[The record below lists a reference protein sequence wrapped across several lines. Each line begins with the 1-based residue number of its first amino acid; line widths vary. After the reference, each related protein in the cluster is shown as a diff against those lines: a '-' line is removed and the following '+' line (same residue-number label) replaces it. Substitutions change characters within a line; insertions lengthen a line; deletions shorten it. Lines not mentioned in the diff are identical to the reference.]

1 MLVRQRSNE
10 VLVAISNRMG
20 EGSVV
25 QSWASL
31 FRIGN
36 SLTGIFGVFLGAVL
50 AIEALPHGSHSQ
62 IISLQAFSVLTF
74 MCSWNAL
81 NDYMDIEI
89 DRENRPERPLPSGK
103 ISINSAKKAILL
115 TSSLSIASIIL
126 AGTIASQTENGLTDW
141 LPSLAIWFF
150 ALALLIN
157 YESPL
162 SMGFGLKDRGLP
174 GNIAISLSVAMVI
187 IFGSAGVNE
196 PLNPRAWT
204 VAIIG
209 FLYNL
214 SREIVK
220 DVEDMEGDRGRKTL
234 AMRIG
239 PENARMGAWVILLA
253 ALASMLFPF
262 SFGIFKESK
271 VVFVIPAMITLLMAK
286 PKILSAEDFAAQML
300 IKRSMQLCLFSFLA
314 ISLLPN

>member
-1 MLVRQRSNE
+1 MGNRSM
-10 VLVAISNRMG
+10 A
-20 EGSVV
+20 

-36 SLTGIFGVFLGAVL
+36 SLTGIFGVFLGAAL
-50 AIEALPHGSHSQ
+50 AKEALPAGFHAQ
-62 IISLQAFSVLTF
+62 ITVLQAFSVLTF

-81 NDYMDIEI
+81 NDYLDIEI
-89 DRENRPERPLPSGK
+89 DRLNRPNRPLPSGE
-103 ISINSAKKAILL
+103 ISTQSAKMAILSMFL
-115 TSSLSIASIIL
+115 LSISSMIVAGII
-126 AGTIASQTENGLTDW
+126 ANKTDSGINDW
-141 LPSLAIWFF
+141 LPSVVIWLF

-157 YESPL
+157 YESP
-162 SMGFGLKDRGLP
+162 SSIGFGLKDRGLP

-187 IFGSAGVNE
+187 LFGSAGVYE

-214 SREIVK
+214 SREISK
-220 DVEDMEGDRGRKTL
+220 DVEDMEGDRGRQTL

-239 PENARMGAWVILLA
+239 PENARMSAWVILLVT
-253 ALASMLFPF
+253 LASMLFPF
-262 SFGIFKESK
+262 AFGVFEESTVIFI
-271 VVFVIPAMITLLMAK
+271 IPAVIILLMTK

-314 ISLLPN
+314 ISILPN

>member
-1 MLVRQRSNE
+1 
-10 VLVAISNRMG
+10 MG
-20 EGSVV
+20 DGSTI
-25 QSWASL
+25 QNWASL

-50 AIEALPHGSHSQ
+50 AIEALPTGIHAQ
-62 IISLQAFSVLTF
+62 ITILQALSVLTF

-89 DRENRPERPLPSGK
+89 DRSNRPERPLPSGK
-103 ISINSAKKAILL
+103 ISIHAAKIAIFSMF
-115 TSSLSIASIIL
+115 TLSIVSIL
-126 AGTIASQTENGLTDW
+126 SAGAISSQTDSGIDVW
-141 LPSLAIWFF
+141 LPSLAIWIF

-157 YESPL
+157 YESP
-162 SMGFGLKDRGLP
+162 SSIGFRLKDRGLP

-187 IFGSAGVNE
+187 IFGSAGVNQ
-196 PLNPRAWT
+196 PLNPRAWS
-204 VAIIG
+204 VAVIG

-220 DVEDMEGDRGRKTL
+220 DVEDMEGDRGRQTL

-239 PENARMGAWVILLA
+239 PENARMSAWAILLA

-262 SFGIFKESK
+262 AFGVFKETT
-271 VVFVIPAMITLLMAK
+271 VIFIIPAVITLLMAK
-286 PKILSAEDFAAQML
+286 PKILTAEDFAAQML
-300 IKRSMQLCLFSFLA
+300 IKRSMQLCLISFLA
-314 ISLLPN
+314 ISLLPD